1 AGERFLRAGP
11 LHELRV
17 PVAALD
23 LADQV
28 RVGIDQPREH
38 RVLGQVDLHR
48 RSVVIADRLDPVAAD
63 ADHAIAEDLP
73 GDDVDQPPG
82 ADAGDGVA
90 HDSVSRNDGSADT
103 SATSICAFCS
113 RPEECQFIAC
123 QRVNWSSTHTPDCRA
138 PLPLR
143 PLPPNGRWASAPV
156 VELFTLTMPAEMR
169 SRNRNP
175 LSGDVVWIE

>member
-1 AGERFLRAGP
+1 MTERPRDVPALQSQRHRVRFRDAHSRDKRMPVLLVAQHHPANRLLRVHADGVNDHLNRVHGERLLRAGP

-28 RVGIDQPREH
+28 RVAIDQPREH

-63 ADHAIAEDLP
+63 ADHAIAEHLAR
-73 GDDVDQPPG
+73 DDVDQPPG
-82 ADAGDGVA
+82 SDAGEVVA
-90 HDSVSRNDGSADT
+90 HGSVSRNDGSAET

-113 RPEECQFIAC
+113 RPE
-123 QRVNWSSTHTPDCRA
+123 
-138 PLPLR
+138 
-143 PLPPNGRWASAPV
+143 
-156 VELFTLTMPAEMR
+156 
-169 SRNRNP
+169 
-175 LSGDVVWIE
+175 